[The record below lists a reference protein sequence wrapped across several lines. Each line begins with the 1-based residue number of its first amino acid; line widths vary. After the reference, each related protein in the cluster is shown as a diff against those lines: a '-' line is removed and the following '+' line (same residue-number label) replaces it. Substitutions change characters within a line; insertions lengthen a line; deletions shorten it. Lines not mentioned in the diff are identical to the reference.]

1 MRKSFKTFVF
11 VFSLF
16 AIRYLLFVNEVDA
29 VCPVCTV
36 AVIGGLG
43 LSRWLGID
51 DAITG
56 IWIGGLIISLSLW
69 FTDWLYKKYKKIEK
83 YDKRIIIILSI
94 FFWYAFTFVPLKYT
108 SILGHPLNKIL
119 GMDKLL
125 FGSLVGSLVFLL
137 AVRLDKKVR
146 KINGKQLFSYQRV
159 VFPVISLVIISLVVY
174 YYGGYLY

>member
-83 YDKRIIIILSI
+83 YDKRIIIILFI
-94 FFWYAFTFVPLKYT
+94 
-108 SILGHPLNKIL
+108 
-119 GMDKLL
+119 MED
-125 FGSLVGSLVFLL
+125 
-137 AVRLDKKVR
+137 
-146 KINGKQLFSYQRV
+146 
-159 VFPVISLVIISLVVY
+159 IIVL
-174 YYGGYLY
+174 